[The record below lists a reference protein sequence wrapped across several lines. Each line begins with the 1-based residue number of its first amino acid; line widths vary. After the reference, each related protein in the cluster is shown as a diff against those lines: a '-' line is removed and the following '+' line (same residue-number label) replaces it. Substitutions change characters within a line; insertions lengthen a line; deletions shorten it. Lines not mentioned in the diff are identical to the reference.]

1 MCAKIAGHIT
11 EYTEYV
17 LSIGAIFK
25 FVSRKHSSEKLERE
39 GGGLEV
45 CKYFSQRIIIVI
57 DTPE

>member
-39 GGGLEV
+39 GEGLQISTQYLHIRE
-45 CKYFSQRIIIVI
+45 FLINS
-57 DTPE
+57 TE